1 MEHAQGKLLS
11 EVNDGVGLITLNQP
25 EKRNAMAVEM
35 WQALEEVLTAW
46 NADPGVRVAILTGAG
61 DKAFAS
67 GADISQ
73 FEKLRSNAAATQEYN
88 RLTAGGRGAL
98 ASFEKPIIARIQGFC
113 LGGGLGMAM
122 DADLRI
128 ASTSAVFGI
137 PAARLGI
144 AYGGDATQKLISLVG
159 PANARM
165 MLYSAVRLDAAEAL
179 RIGLVNRVVSPER
192 LVAEV
197 EELARTIAGNAPLS
211 VHASKL
217 IVNQLSMESGE
228 RDRNAM
234 TIAVETCFNSADYAE
249 GRAAFKEKR
258 QPRFSG
264 R

>member
-11 EVNDGVGLITLNQP
+11 EVDDGVGLITLNQP
-25 EKRNAMAVEM
+25 EKRNAMTVEM

-46 NADPGVRVAILTGAG
+46 NANPDVRVVVLTGAG
-61 DKAFAS
+61 DRAFAS

-73 FEKLRSNAAATQEYN
+73 FEKLRSNAAATEVYN
-88 RLTAGGRGAL
+88 RLTDGGRRAL
-98 ASFEKPIIARIQGFC
+98 ASFAKPVIARIQGFC
-113 LGGGLGMAM
+113 LGGGLGIAM
-122 DADLRI
+122 DADIRI
-128 ASTSAVFGI
+128 ASTSAVFGV

-165 MLYSAVRLDAAEAL
+165 MLYSAVRIEAAEAL
-179 RIGLVNRVVSPER
+179 RIGLVNRVVAPER

-197 EELARTIAGNAPLS
+197 DDLARTIAANAPLS

-217 IVNQLSMESGE
+217 IVNQLCLEAGE
-228 RDRNAM
+228 RDRDAM
-234 TIAVETCFNSADYAE
+234 ARAVETCFNSADYAE

-258 QPRFSG
+258 QPHFAG